1 MYVVKNWNEE
11 VIKWLA
17 VAMCL
22 AMVGMAVMP
31 AVKVG
36 DIGYGIIWYVENVM
50 KKKVDGGAA
59 AGVLAGTTAA
69 GMTVGAYI
77 AVEAAKEGAEIGL
90 VTAGIIGAA
99 VGAVAGFL

>member
-1 MYVVKNWNEE
+1 MYAHVSREE
-11 VIKWLA
+11 WLFRGLTITTI
-17 VAMCL
+17 L
-22 AMVGMAVMP
+22 ALVGMAVIP
-31 AVKVG
+31 LAVG

-59 AGVLAGTTAA
+59 AGVLAGTTVT
-69 GMTVGAYI
+69 GMSVGAYI